1 MLKGDVFDLQQ
12 ENSTAEDTTG
22 SMQEERRGNA
32 ERRDSF
38 YGQACCREVQP
49 KLAISRR
56 SNIKIL
62 FVEEKPDTFESSMQ
76 RRVRGKR

>member
-1 MLKGDVFDLQQ
+1 MTCSKKTPQLKTQLGQCKKKEEEMQSD
-12 ENSTAEDTTG
+12 ETAFT
-22 SMQEERRGNA
+22 A
-32 ERRDSF
+32 KL
-38 YGQACCREVQP
+38 AAEVQP

-56 SNIKIL
+56 SNIKSL